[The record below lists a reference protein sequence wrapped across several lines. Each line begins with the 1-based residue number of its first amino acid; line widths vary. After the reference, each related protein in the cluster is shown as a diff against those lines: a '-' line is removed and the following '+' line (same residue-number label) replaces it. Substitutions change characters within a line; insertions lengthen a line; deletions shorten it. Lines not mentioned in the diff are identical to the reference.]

1 LSERAAE
8 ERASSSVIALPDSP
22 PDGLQPIYLG
32 RNQLRGRNFLLGNK
46 QGFMLHL
53 PAANGAGPRTIHR
66 SKWYGASRS
75 GRKFFEG
82 FVCFDGQRA
91 MLSRRLQESF
101 VTDGITARRDYVS
114 GASESYFVP
123 DYLSAIV
130 WESGGPN
137 PIEVHPLFDLRY
149 SRSNSPST
157 IYTVEEKDDIV
168 LLSREVSLAT
178 DAEGSNV
185 SSEAAEPL
193 TEVLCAACAV
203 DQGTMEMDPPGK
215 RWRPMWYS
223 LDAARRRYLRRLAQR
238 DVPVIEHAPMWELAA
253 EWVYAP
259 LTIRTEDR
267 TKIALGFGSS
277 EVEAASMA
285 RTALQEY
292 EQLVQEKRGR
302 LSELI
307 RNTWF
312 SCGHPPT
319 DLAYSHVVSRL
330 TDCLVIAA
338 NPEEGAPAPAGG
350 PAILA
355 GDAYF
360 QEAWKRDE
368 NISLGGL
375 LATGQYSIA
384 RNIIDSTW
392 QRQDDLTGRLP
403 LRARPGENPGYT
415 SSDATLWALFRLA
428 QYVHATGD
436 IEALTPKLPLVAHF
450 FRRSLSHVWQGLLP
464 SGGVAIPGHD
474 WETWMDTEFSSRVG
488 FPIEIQLLWLICL
501 REYATAV
508 GHREPE
514 LKAAMDDA
522 SQAAVASLDLFRHGD
537 YFVDHLTPGL
547 DQVNLLTPN
556 SYFWTIL
563 GLHFDSDW
571 EQRSLLVG
579 RHELAGIS
587 GVRTLAR
594 SQWESVLGPQ
604 VTALARRGRP
614 LPSVGKA
621 NYHRGVEW
629 NWLAQLFVAGELRH
643 GRPDMA
649 FDHYLAR
656 QIHDTGSFAGL
667 GGISEVFDHRGPAG
681 PDFQTWSM
689 SGLLESLH
697 MFAGVTVDPLERIV
711 HLRPQKPRRWPS
723 ICARHSIGANSFVMR
738 YESSRT
744 ERQITVIF
752 DEELSD
758 DIRLELEFILKPRQR
773 PRHVRVR
780 TEDGERVVKDWSVDT
795 DPRRVKLTIPAQRK
809 QQICLTL

>member
-1 LSERAAE
+1 MHSFEQASEEAASTSNIE
-8 ERASSSVIALPDSP
+8 LPGAAP
-22 PDGLQPIYLG
+22 GGLQPIHLG
-32 RNQLRGRNFLLGNK
+32 SHQLRGRNFLLGNK

-75 GRKFFEG
+75 GRKYFEG
-82 FVCFDGQRA
+82 FVCLDPQHV
-91 MLSRRLQESF
+91 MLSRRLQQDF
-101 VTDGITARRDYVS
+101 LTDGVTARRGYVS
-114 GASESYFVP
+114 RTSETYFVP
-123 DYLSAIV
+123 DYLAAII
-130 WESGGPN
+130 WESTGNLPLE
-137 PIEVHPLFDLRY
+137 IHPLFDLRY
-149 SRSNSPST
+149 ARSFAPET
-157 IYTVEEKDDIV
+157 IYTAGEGDDIV
-168 LLSREVSLAT
+168 LVSREISFAG
-178 DAEGSNV
+178 DAEGSNL
-185 SSEAAEPL
+185 SAEIGEPL
-193 TEVLCAACAV
+193 TETLWAACAV
-203 DQGTMEMDPPGK
+203 EGAIMQMDPPGK

-223 LDAARRRYLRRLAQR
+223 LDAARRRYLRRLSQR
-238 DVPVIEHAPMWELAA
+238 NVPVIEHAPMWELAA

-259 LTIRTEDR
+259 LTIHTEGNA
-267 TKIALGFGSS
+267 KIALGFGSS
-277 EVEAASMA
+277 EVEAASIA
-285 RTALQEY
+285 RTALQDH
-292 EQLVQEKRGR
+292 EQLVHEKRKR
-302 LSELI
+302 LSELL

-312 SCGHPPT
+312 SCGHEPT

-330 TDCLVIAA
+330 TDCLVIA
-338 NPEEGAPAPAGG
+338 ESLEDGAPAPAGG

-368 NISLGGL
+368 NIALGGL
-375 LATGQYSIA
+375 LATGQYSLV
-384 RNIIDSTW
+384 RSIIDSTW

-403 LRARPGENPGYT
+403 LRARPGESPGYT
-415 SSDATLWALFRLA
+415 SSDGTLWALFRLA

-474 WETWMDTEFSSRVG
+474 WETWMDTEFSSRAG

-514 LKAAMDDA
+514 LQSAMEETA
-522 SQAAVASLDLFRHGD
+522 QATAASLELFRHGD
-537 YFVDHLTPGL
+537 YFVDHLTPRL
-547 DQVNLLTPN
+547 EPVNLLTPN

-563 GLHFDSDW
+563 GLHFDSEW

-614 LPSVGKA
+614 LPSIGKA

-643 GRPDMA
+643 ARPTWRSTTIWRGRYTTP
-649 FDHYLAR
+649 AR
-656 QIHDTGSFAGL
+656 SRDWAVS
-667 GGISEVFDHRGPAG
+667 
-681 PDFQTWSM
+681 
-689 SGLLESLH
+689 
-697 MFAGVTVDPLERIV
+697 
-711 HLRPQKPRRWPS
+711 
-723 ICARHSIGANSFVMR
+723 ARS
-738 YESSRT
+738 
-744 ERQITVIF
+744 
-752 DEELSD
+752 
-758 DIRLELEFILKPRQR
+758 
-773 PRHVRVR
+773 
-780 TEDGERVVKDWSVDT
+780 
-795 DPRRVKLTIPAQRK
+795 LTIAVLPAPISRHGA
-809 QQICLTL
+809 